1 LTPNVMGIAVDPTA
15 PHRLWLAGVDQ
26 VWRVDDARTG
36 TTSDGHLVVNQITSR
51 ASARLVGVDRSG
63 RVIVVTAQTPAAK
76 LGDPGRHG
84 EVFRSIDQGQTFVTV
99 STDSVSRG
107 LVDPTAMAIGSSG
120 VIHITTFGFGWW
132 VGRPS

>member
-1 LTPNVMGIAVDPTA
+1 
-15 PHRLWLAGVDQ
+15 
-26 VWRVDDARTG
+26 
-36 TTSDGHLVVNQITSR
+36 
-51 ASARLVGVDRSG
+51 
-63 RVIVVTAQTPAAK
+63 VVTAQTPAAK